1 MQRKRA
7 VAYVRVSTK
16 SDAQSNS
23 FEFQERY
30 WADTLANDDNVR
42 FVGIYADHGISG
54 RDVRRREHFN
64 EMLEDARKGKFDV
77 IYTKSVSR
85 FSRNVTQLLESV
97 RELRELNVEVIFE
110 NENIHTFQP
119 SSEIYL
125 TLAATIAENELKTD
139 SDRMR
144 WSIRDRFAKGYIAIG
159 SKCYGYKL
167 VADNQLEI
175 VPEQAEVVRMIYD
188 MYLSGMGI
196 CKIMRELRDR
206 KIPNGQ
212 GTTEWTITAIRYI
225 LANEKYMGD
234 SLSQKSVTIDA
245 VSYKNDGTLAK
256 QYYIEDSH
264 PAIVSKET
272 YAKVQAEKK
281 RRGNPK
287 LTGFKVP
294 EYDFTHMIVCGD
306 CGKTYRHKIRSAGT
320 KYKSSI
326 WKCSTACDLGADA
339 CSTKPIKDSVLKEKF
354 VEAYNEFVTSYGINS
369 GTTEYRDR
377 LQELLLEEQE
387 LRRLEANHLISVKDY
402 NRELADLM
410 AKINATRKIIDDNT
424 SKDVTKRDFKTID
437 KFDNEKLHKFIRKV
451 IMYKYIVTF
460 EFYNGVQ
467 ISKAY
472 DNGKAGNQVGWKD
485 KIKSKE

>member
-30 WADTLANDDNVR
+30 WTDTLANDTNVR

-64 EMLEDARKGKFDV
+64 EMLADARKGRFDI

-85 FSRNVTQLLESV
+85 FSRNVTQLLEAV
-97 RELRELNVEVIFE
+97 RELRELNVEVVFE

-119 SSEIYL
+119 SSEVYL

-144 WSIRDRFAKGYIAIG
+144 WSIRDRFAKGYISIG
-159 SKCYGYKL
+159 SRCYGYKL
-167 VADNQLEI
+167 VANNQLEI
-175 VPEQAEVVRMIYD
+175 VPEQAEVIRKIYD
-188 MYLSGMGI
+188 MYLSGCGVH
-196 CKIMRELRDR
+196 KIIRELRD
-206 KIPNGQ
+206 KGIPNGV
-212 GTTEWTITAIRYI
+212 GKKDWSINAIKLI
-225 LANEKYMGD
+225 LTNEKYMGD
-234 SLSQKSVTIDA
+234 TLSQKSVTIDY
-245 VSYKNDGTLAK
+245 VTYKNDGTLAK
-256 QYYIEDSH
+256 QYYIENSH

-272 YAKVQAEKK
+272 FMLVQEEIK
-281 RRGNPK
+281 RRANPK
-287 LTGFKVP
+287 LVGCEIPKY
-294 EYDFTHMIVCGD
+294 EFTHMIVCGD
-306 CGKTYRHKIRSAGT
+306 CGKTYRHKVGSAGT
-320 KYKSSI
+320 KYKSSV
-326 WKCSTACDLGADA
+326 WKCSTACDLGANA
-339 CSTKPIKDSVLKEKF
+339 CSTKAIKDSVLKEKF
-354 VEAYNEFVTSYGINS
+354 VEVYNEFVTKYGINS
-369 GTTEYRDR
+369 GTTEYQDR

-387 LRRLEANHLISVKDY
+387 LRRLEANHLISIKDY
-402 NRELADLM
+402 NRELTNLM
-410 AKINATRKIIDDNT
+410 EKINATRKIIDDNT
-424 SKDVTKRDFKTID
+424 SKTVTKRDFKTID
-437 KFDNEKLHKFIRKV
+437 KFDEKKLHKFINKV

-485 KIKSKE
+485 KIKPKE

>member
-7 VAYVRVSTK
+7 VAYVRVSSK
-16 SDAQSNS
+16 SNAQSNS

-30 WADTLANDDNVR
+30 WADTLANDNNIK

-54 RDVRRREHFN
+54 RDVRKREHFN
-64 EMLEDARKGKFDV
+64 QMIADARKGKFDV

-85 FSRNVTQLLESV
+85 FSRNVAQLLEAV

-110 NENIHTFQP
+110 NENIHTFRP

-159 SKCYGYKL
+159 SRCFGYKL
-167 VADNQLEI
+167 VGNNQLEI
-175 VPEQAEVVRMIYD
+175 VPEQAEIVRRIFD
-188 MYLSGMGI
+188 MYLNGYGV
-196 CKIMRELRDR
+196 CKIMRELTENRML
-206 KIPNGQ
+206 NGV
-212 GTTEWTITAIRYI
+212 GKVNWSMNSIRCI
-225 LANEKYMGD
+225 LTNEKYMGD
-234 SLSQKSVTIDA
+234 TLSQKSVTIDD
-245 VSYKNDGTLAK
+245 VTYKNDGTLAK
-256 QYYIEDSH
+256 QYYIENSH
-264 PAIVSKET
+264 PAIVSKEIFT
-272 YAKVQAEKK
+272 QVQEEMK
-281 RRGNPK
+281 RRENPK
-287 LTGFKVP
+287 IQGNRAQKY
-294 EYDFTHMIVCGD
+294 EFTHMLVCGD
-306 CGKTYRHKIRSAGT
+306 CGKTFRHKVSGAGT
-320 KYKSSI
+320 KYKSNV
-326 WKCSTACDLGADA
+326 WKCTSVCDFGADA
-339 CSTKPIKDSVLKEKF
+339 CSAKPIKDSVLKEKF

-387 LRRLEANHLISVKDY
+387 LRRLEANHLISTKDY

-410 AKINATRKIIDDNT
+410 EKINVTRKIIDDST
-424 SKDVTKRDFKTID
+424 SKVVSKRDFKTID
-437 KFDNEKLHKFIRKV
+437 KFDEEKLHKFIRKV

-485 KIKSKE
+485 KSKPKE